1 MASVFVGE
9 GRKALA
15 SGIIERLD
23 NLTDYQG
30 DSRACLISL
39 EAPSGWGKTRIIQEV
54 YKQIAERQP
63 SPYWPTSIIPE
74 DEDDPVSRRKHL
86 VPSFVDAT
94 RDRKVL
100 PEFFW
105 WGLTCDMRSTN
116 MLSRTLME
124 DIEQLRFHAPYLEA
138 AWAASKLTG
147 LGKYATIAKAK
158 STLGA
163 LFEEGTVTG
172 LSKLAELGLGAT
184 PFGIGLGLKLVTSGV
199 KAAKASKDK
208 NDMMQLGFEAH
219 QSADENLVD
228 ETIHLFSRLAH
239 KDLPIIICVEDIHKA
254 TSPVLEL
261 IAKLVARNAPILI
274 LTTTWPGEFEKIT
287 ELNDLLS
294 VGWAQERIIRME
306 YDKPTPKGLPEEA
319 SLSQL
324 PAKDLSEIILA
335 RFPKAEDKAV
345 NLLTDRYKNPLPLEL
360 VLNMKS
366 LKLDYPY
373 LELDTE
379 DVENL
384 PETVRDLYNS
394 LWNELPEPVQ
404 QLLALSTEL
413 MPEGQPEWLMSLIT
427 DATRQLADEEWAKE
441 ISEIAANDN
450 VPHGWARVIEGWLR
464 RFGEADQLDIA
475 RAHIKELFGKR
486 QLRQFNEAIAGAIN
500 RFDFENSK
508 VNDVEATHKAWLA
521 ISLYDSG
528 DITDDIYLDSITLIG
543 KNLIENPFHET
554 SLSEIGNLTRLADK
568 IEIVQ
573 TKPLIAIKYLQISIL
588 YARLVYAAGEYEI
601 ALELFQALMNVY
613 TKLANTDSN
622 ENTFLMV
629 CHGLKVLYA
638 KCLIETEQ
646 YAEAVKCLNQI
657 MEIISDEF
665 SDNERLQSKK
675 QQIYLHAQLNLAKA
689 KAGLNETL
697 AALKILDVL
706 VYDAEKTYGN
716 GGKFTLE
723 VREFRAQQKVI
734 VGDLEAAKQEYE
746 IIIPLMYELYG
757 DHEVLTILTKANYQ
771 TLIHAN
777 YDIGAAINNL
787 VELYDH
793 VWEEFGYGILF
804 VKVNE
809 SLAEVLEEANL
820 TENAI
825 KKRKDIHAFYEGYH
839 WNKLP
844 KYRENLKKIT
854 SLLWSLNQYN
864 EAIEQYKILVDNNIQ
879 IFGETNIVTLKSKE
893 NLAGYM
899 KSNNQLEEASTIY
912 KSLVGNYTDILGKD
926 HSNTLTSQFLL
937 ATTLHQNSNLNEAK
951 VIYEDLLAKQIA
963 TLGED
968 DLNTVNT
975 RHNLAYALGLLDE
988 PSQAKNLFLK
998 NIPYQTQLYGE
1009 NHEQTLSA
1017 NYLFN
1022 MLLLDEN
1029 PNKENALRFNR
1040 LIDRIELHLGASS
1053 QLAIIGKQVL
1063 DEIIEPE

>member
-1 MASVFVGE
+1 MPNVFVGE
-9 GRKALA
+9 GRKALV

-23 NLTDYQG
+23 NLTDYKG
-30 DSRACLISL
+30 DSRASLISL

-54 YKQIAERQP
+54 YKQITERQS
-63 SPYWPTSIIPE
+63 SPYWPMSIIAE

-86 VPSFVDAT
+86 VPSFVDAA
-94 RDRKVL
+94 RDKKVL

-158 STLGA
+158 SALGA
-163 LFEEGTVTG
+163 VFEEGTVTG

-274 LTTTWPGEFEKIT
+274 LTTTWPGEFEKIK

-324 PAKDLSEIILA
+324 PAKDLSKIILA

-373 LELDTE
+373 LELDNE

-413 MPEGQPEWLMSLIT
+413 MPEDQPEWLMSLIT
-427 DATRQLADEEWAKE
+427 DATRQLVDEEWAKE
-441 ISEIAANDN
+441 ISQIAANDN
-450 VPHGWARVIEGWLR
+450 VPHGWARVVEGWLR
-464 RFGEADQLDIA
+464 RFGEANQLDIA
-475 RAHIKELFGKR
+475 RAHVKELFGKR

-573 TKPLIAIKYLQISIL
+573 TKPLIALKSIQISIHEAK
-588 YARLVYAAGEYEI
+588 YRYYCGAYES
-601 ALELFQALMNVY
+601 AKELFDSLIAVY
-613 TKLANTDSN
+613 KKIANTTP
-622 ENTFLMV
+622 NTDDFLIV
-629 CHGLKVLYA
+629 ANGIKVWNT
-638 KCLIETEQ
+638 KCLIELGE
-646 YAEAVKCLNQI
+646 YVDAADYLNQVLQ
-657 MEIISDEF
+657 IIPSDF
-665 SDNERLQSKK
+665 SDNLEFRV
-675 QQIYLHAQLNLAKA
+675 QQIHLHAQLNLAKA
-689 KAGLNETL
+689 KAGLNKTR

-723 VREFRAQQKVI
+723 VREFRAQQIVI

-746 IIIPLMYELYG
+746 ILIPLMYELYG
-757 DHEVLTILTKANYQ
+757 DNEGLTILTKANYQ
-771 TLIHAN
+771 TLIHAK

-937 ATTLHQNSNLNEAK
+937 AKTLHQNSNLNEAK

-975 RHNLAYALGLLDE
+975 RHNLAYTLGLLDE
-988 PSQAKNLFLK
+988 PSQAKNLFLE